1 MANSVGKSLE
11 VRDLVLWW
19 NLEKSI
25 WLERQSGSLPPALG
39 ALPSGQEEGFQCRR
53 DWVGSALRGAPW

>member
-1 MANSVGKSLE
+1 MWPKEARREYPGMANSVGKSLE

-25 WLERQSGSLPPALG
+25 WLER
-39 ALPSGQEEGFQCRR
+39 
-53 DWVGSALRGAPW
+53 